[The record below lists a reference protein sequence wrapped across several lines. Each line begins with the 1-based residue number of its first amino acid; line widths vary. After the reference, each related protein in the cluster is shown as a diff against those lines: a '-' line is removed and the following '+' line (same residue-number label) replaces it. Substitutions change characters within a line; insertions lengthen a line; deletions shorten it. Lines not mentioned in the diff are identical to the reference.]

1 MAREFSANDAKL
13 LITKHQDLLKNLK
26 SASRSEQVLRENIN
40 KAIEAYVEKEVFRVL
55 SEVSVE
61 ELNREKRGIRVKPL
75 IYHNLKTMV
84 DVWGLSVENLS
95 SIRGISEE
103 TAEVIKKTVD
113 DFADKTRL
121 EIRVKLSADNK
132 TAEASELVKN
142 ISIYKNSINFIK
154 QAKDVLNEYSNIIE
168 QDIANLNFSTSGFK
182 WLFSTKAKKIKA
194 TEAHNNLNELSSGE
208 YGIKANEILSNI
220 SNISE
225 TNFDVAWNDFVN
237 DNVNFY
243 NILEELDPGLLG
255 SENKV
260 YGLPEDLAKEINDEC
275 LFPNGLTCT
284 LRRYQEW
291 GVKYI
296 LHQEKVL
303 LGDEMGL
310 GKTIQA
316 IATMVSLKNIG
327 SSHFLV
333 VCPASVLTN
342 WCREIE
348 KHSLLKAIRVHGD
361 DRDEA
366 INLWLNSGGVAVT
379 TFETVTHFNLPEEFK
394 ISLLVVDEA
403 HYIKNPSA
411 KRTSG
416 TKKLCKHAERIL
428 FMTGTALENN
438 VDEMIGLISI
448 LQPQVARSLKRI
460 AFMSAA
466 PQFREKVAPVY
477 YRRKRE
483 EVLKELPDLIES
495 KEWCEMSFDEEDV
508 YEDAILARNFM
519 QARRVSWNID
529 SLSKS
534 SKAKRLME
542 IVKEAEEENRK
553 VIVFSYFLDT
563 ISKISEFLGDRC
575 LEPITG
581 ALLPNRRQEII
592 DEFNNSPAGSVL
604 VSQIQSGGTGLNIQS
619 ASVVVICE
627 PQLKPSIENQAISR
641 AYRMGQSRSVLV
653 YRLLCE
659 NSIDEKITDLLEQKQ
674 KIFDAFADESV
685 SAKKSM
691 EIDEKLLGDI
701 ISEEIERITQKRGLT
716 SNKNENKEDKES
728 V

>member
-26 SASRSEQVLRENIN
+26 SVSRSEQVLRENISR
-40 KAIEAYVEKEVFRVL
+40 AVEAYIEKEVFRVL

-103 TAEVIKKTVD
+103 SAKVIKQTVD

-121 EIRVKLSADNK
+121 EIKIKLSAENK
-132 TAEASELVKN
+132 TTEASELVKN
-142 ISIYKNSINFIK
+142 VSIYKNSLNIIK
-154 QAKDVLNEYSNIIE
+154 QSKNVLSEYSDMIQ
-168 QDIANLNFSTSGFK
+168 QDIASLNFSTSGLK
-182 WLFSTKAKKIKA
+182 WLFSTKAKKLKA
-194 TEAHNNLNELSSGE
+194 TETHNKLNELLSGD
-208 YGIKANEILSNI
+208 YGLKANDIISNYL
-220 SNISE
+220 NISE
-225 TNFDVAWNDFVN
+225 TNFDDAWNDFVN

-243 NILEELDPGLLG
+243 NILEELDPSLLG

-327 SSHFLV
+327 LSHFLV

-361 DRDEA
+361 DREDA
-366 INLWLNSGGVAVT
+366 IKLWLSSGGVAVT
-379 TFETVTHFNLPEEFK
+379 TFETVAHFNLPEEFK

-416 TKKLCKHAERIL
+416 TKKLCKHADRIL

-495 KEWCEMSFDEEDV
+495 KEWCEMSIDEEDV

-534 SKAKRLME
+534 SKANRLME

-553 VIVFSYFLDT
+553 IIVFSYFLDT

-581 ALLPNRRQEII
+581 ALMPNRRQEII

-701 ISEEIERITQKRGLT
+701 ISEEIERISQKRGLT
-716 SNKNENKEDKES
+716 QPNTNENKEDKN
-728 V
+728 

>member
-1 MAREFSANDAKL
+1 M
-13 LITKHQDLLKNLK
+13 IQ
-26 SASRSEQVLRENIN
+26 
-40 KAIEAYVEKEVFRVL
+40 
-55 SEVSVE
+55 
-61 ELNREKRGIRVKPL
+61 
-75 IYHNLKTMV
+75 
-84 DVWGLSVENLS
+84 
-95 SIRGISEE
+95 
-103 TAEVIKKTVD
+103 
-113 DFADKTRL
+113 
-121 EIRVKLSADNK
+121 
-132 TAEASELVKN
+132 
-142 ISIYKNSINFIK
+142 
-154 QAKDVLNEYSNIIE
+154 
-168 QDIANLNFSTSGFK
+168 QDIASLNFSTSGLK
-182 WLFSTKAKKIKA
+182 WLFSTKAKKFKA
-194 TEAHNNLNELSSGE
+194 TETHNKLNELLSGD
-208 YGIKANEILSNI
+208 YGLKANDIISNYL
-220 SNISE
+220 NISE
-225 TNFDVAWNDFVN
+225 TNFDEAWNDFVN

-243 NILEELDPGLLG
+243 NILEELDPSLLG

-327 SSHFLV
+327 LSHFLV

-361 DRDEA
+361 DREDA
-366 INLWLNSGGVAVT
+366 IKLWLSSGGVAVT
-379 TFETVTHFNLPEEFK
+379 TFETVAHFNLPEEFK

-416 TKKLCKHAERIL
+416 TKKLCKHADRIL

-495 KEWCEMSFDEEDV
+495 KEWCEMSIDEEDV

-534 SKAKRLME
+534 SKANRLME

-553 VIVFSYFLDT
+553 IIVFSYFLDT

-581 ALLPNRRQEII
+581 ALMPNRRQEII

-701 ISEEIERITQKRGLT
+701 ISEEIERISQKRGLT
-716 SNKNENKEDKES
+716 QPNTNENKEDKN
-728 V
+728 

>member
-26 SASRSEQVLRENIN
+26 SVSRSEQVLRENISR
-40 KAIEAYVEKEVFRVL
+40 AVEAYIEKEVFRVL

-103 TAEVIKKTVD
+103 SAKVIKQTVD

-121 EIRVKLSADNK
+121 EIKIKLSAENK
-132 TAEASELVKN
+132 TTEASELVKN
-142 ISIYKNSINFIK
+142 VSIYKNSLNIIK
-154 QAKDVLNEYSNIIE
+154 QSKNVLSEYSDMIQ
-168 QDIANLNFSTSGFK
+168 QDIASLNFSTSGLK
-182 WLFSTKAKKIKA
+182 WLFSTKAKKLKA
-194 TEAHNNLNELSSGE
+194 TETHNKLNELLSGD
-208 YGIKANEILSNI
+208 YGLKANDIISNYL
-220 SNISE
+220 NISE
-225 TNFDVAWNDFVN
+225 TNFDDAWNDFVN

-243 NILEELDPGLLG
+243 NILEELDPSLLG

-327 SSHFLV
+327 LSHFLV

-361 DRDEA
+361 DREDA
-366 INLWLNSGGVAVT
+366 IKLWLSSGGVAVT
-379 TFETVTHFNLPEEFK
+379 TFETVAHFNLPEEFK

-416 TKKLCKHAERIL
+416 TKKLCKHADRIL

-495 KEWCEMSFDEEDV
+495 KEWCEMSIDEEDV

-519 QARRVSWNID
+519 QARRVSWNIN

-534 SKAKRLME
+534 SKANRLME

-553 VIVFSYFLDT
+553 IIVFSYFLDT

-581 ALLPNRRQEII
+581 ALMPNRRQEII

-701 ISEEIERITQKRGLT
+701 ISEEIERISQKRGLT
-716 SNKNENKEDKES
+716 QPNSNENKEDKN
-728 V
+728 

>member
-26 SASRSEQVLRENIN
+26 SVSRSEQFLRENISR
-40 KAIEAYVEKEVFRVL
+40 AVEAYIEKEVFRVL

-103 TAEVIKKTVD
+103 SAKVIKQTVD

-121 EIRVKLSADNK
+121 EIKIKLSADNK
-132 TAEASELVKN
+132 TTEASELVKN
-142 ISIYKNSINFIK
+142 VSIYKNSLNIIK
-154 QAKDVLNEYSNIIE
+154 QSKNVLSEYSDMIQ
-168 QDIANLNFSTSGFK
+168 QDIASLNFSTSGLK
-182 WLFSTKAKKIKA
+182 WLFSTKAKKLKA
-194 TEAHNNLNELSSGE
+194 TETHNKLNELLSGD
-208 YGIKANEILSNI
+208 YGLKANDIISNYL
-220 SNISE
+220 NISE
-225 TNFDVAWNDFVN
+225 TNFDDAWNDFVN

-243 NILEELDPGLLG
+243 NILEELDPSLLG

-327 SSHFLV
+327 LSHFLV

-361 DRDEA
+361 DREDA
-366 INLWLNSGGVAVT
+366 IKLWLSSGGVAVT
-379 TFETVTHFNLPEEFK
+379 TFETVAHFNLPEEFK

-416 TKKLCKHAERIL
+416 TKNLCKYADRIL

-495 KEWCEMSFDEEDV
+495 KEWCEMSIDEEDV

-534 SKAKRLME
+534 SKANRLME

-553 VIVFSYFLDT
+553 IIVFSYFLDT

-581 ALLPNRRQEII
+581 ALMPNRRQEII

-701 ISEEIERITQKRGLT
+701 ISEEIERISQKRGLT
-716 SNKNENKEDKES
+716 QPNTNENKEDKN
-728 V
+728 